1 MSRRLQLIA
10 VPALAGV
17 ALSGCSSSD
26 QATQAAAVAGG
37 VPSAVATKASAIAT
51 KGSGAASGTA
61 TNVKGGA
68 LCRIPYQKGT
78 TAQDKTLTCKKTKD
92 GKWRWL

>member
-1 MSRRLQLIA
+1 M
-10 VPALAGV
+10 LAGV

-26 QATQAAAVAGG
+26 QATQAAAAGG

-51 KGSGAASGTA
+51 NGSGAASGTA

-78 TAQDKTLTCKKTKD
+78 TAQGKTLTCKKTKD
-92 GKWRWL
+92 GKWRWV

>member
-10 VPALAGV
+10 VPVLAGV

-26 QATQAAAVAGG
+26 QATQDAAGG

-61 TNVKGGA
+61 TNVEGGA
-68 LCRIPYQKGT
+68 FCKIPYQGGT
-78 TAQDKTLTCKKTKD
+78 TAQGKTLTCKKTKD
-92 GKWRWL
+92 GKWRWV